1 MSDPSEAGDWS
12 DVDAQEDSEA
22 FTEYLDTASAEEQVQ
37 QYKRRSHKLLHP
49 EPGDRILDA
58 GCGLGH
64 DVLMLADWVG
74 TDGEVIGIDYSSEM
88 IRQALESA
96 TDVPSVKFHQG
107 SIMDIEYPDDH
118 FDASRA
124 DRVLQHVND
133 PAAAINEL
141 KRVTKPGGR
150 IGLTDT
156 AWESL
161 LIDAPVPDA
170 PHQFLDLD
178 HVDAVNPEMGR
189 QIYRYAM
196 DAGLQEIDIDPI
208 LFYSTEFEEVR
219 QFGRLESWLD
229 RMNEAGLVSDSEIED
244 WLNRLDEA
252 DESDRF
258 FASIAGFTIVG
269 TVPESEG

>member
-1 MSDPSEAGDWS
+1 MTDRSNAGDWS
-12 DVDAQEDSEA
+12 DVDAQEDSDA

-37 QYKRRSHKLLHP
+37 QYKRRSQKLLHP
-49 EPGDRILDA
+49 EPGDLILDA

-64 DVLMLADWVG
+64 DVLMLADRVG
-74 TDGEVIGIDYSSEM
+74 TDGEVIGIDYSTEM
-88 IRQALESA
+88 IRQAQESA
-96 TDVPSVKFHQG
+96 TDVPSVRFHEG
-107 SIMDIEYPDDH
+107 SIMDIEYPADH

-124 DRVLQHVND
+124 DRVLQHVDN
-133 PAAAINEL
+133 PVAAIDEL

-161 LIDAPVPDA
+161 LIDAPGPDT

-178 HVDAVNPEMGR
+178 HVDAANPEMGR
-189 QIYRYAM
+189 QLYRHAM
-196 DAGLQEIDIDPI
+196 DVGLREIDIDPI

-229 RMNEAGLVSDSEIED
+229 RMNQAGRVSDSEIEG

-269 TVPESEG
+269 TVPE